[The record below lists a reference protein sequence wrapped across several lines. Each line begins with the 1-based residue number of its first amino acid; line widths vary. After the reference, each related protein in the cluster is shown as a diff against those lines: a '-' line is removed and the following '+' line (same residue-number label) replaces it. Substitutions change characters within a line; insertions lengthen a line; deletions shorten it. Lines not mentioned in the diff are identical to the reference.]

1 MNFSANCRAS
11 SARSRY
17 CVASSDMWAAL
28 LAAPPKRV
36 PRKKNTKFKFGKL
49 ICGFQTGATRV
60 GNRPV
65 PQRTLGKADYDAQAL
80 QDLR

>member
-36 PRKKNTKFKFGKL
+36 PLKKNTKFKFGKL

-65 PQRTLGKADYDAQAL
+65 PDSGHSGKQIRTLKL
-80 QDLR
+80 SKI